1 MIMKSEMSVL
11 KDWSKD
17 GPDNTNDF
25 DTLVQFLTDGK
36 AKKVSFNVKAHIQ
49 D

>member
-1 MIMKSEMSVL
+1 MKSEMSVL

-25 DTLVQFLTDGK
+25 ETLVNFLTDGQT
-36 AKKVSFNVKAHIQ
+36 KKVSFNVAAHI
-49 D
+49 